1 MIMQSSNP
9 HYFLHQSTVNFK
21 DPLKDT
27 GNKGNN

>member
-1 MIMQSSNP
+1 MIVQSSNP
-9 HYFLHQSTVNFK
+9 HDFLHQSIVSFK